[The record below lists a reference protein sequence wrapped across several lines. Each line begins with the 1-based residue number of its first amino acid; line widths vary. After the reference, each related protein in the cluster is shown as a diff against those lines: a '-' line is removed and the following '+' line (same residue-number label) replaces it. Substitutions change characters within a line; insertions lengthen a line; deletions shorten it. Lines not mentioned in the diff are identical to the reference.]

1 MRDGLNIDYACR
13 RNVEDWKAGIIMLPS
28 MEFNLTLHN
37 PDARPPHEVRITSIS
52 ARPYGDGR
60 RILLHLQLTPFEE
73 RPSIHVEA
81 TAPSGRV
88 AGSLSIIESD
98 SPEMELT
105 LHLHGE
111 VEPGPHH
118 IQAFLQYG
126 DQPAQDHA
134 ETDLVIEPPSSY
146 Y

>member
-1 MRDGLNIDYACR
+1 MP
-13 RNVEDWKAGIIMLPS
+13 PS
-28 MEFNLTLHN
+28 MEFNLT
-37 PDARPPHEVRITSIS
+37 PRDPEARPPHEVRITSIG

-73 RPSIHVEA
+73 RPSVHVEV
-81 TAPSGRV
+81 TSPSGRL
-88 AGSLSIIESD
+88 AGSVSIVESD

-105 LHLHGE
+105 VHLRGE
-111 VEPGPHH
+111 IEPGLHR

-126 DQPAQDHA
+126 DQPAQDRA
-134 ETDLVIEPPSSY
+134 ETSLEIEPPSSY